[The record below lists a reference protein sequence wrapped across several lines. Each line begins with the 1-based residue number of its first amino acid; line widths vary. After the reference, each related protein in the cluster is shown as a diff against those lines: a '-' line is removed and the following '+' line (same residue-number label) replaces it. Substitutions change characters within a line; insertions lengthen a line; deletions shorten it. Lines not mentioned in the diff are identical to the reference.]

1 MLLANTILNDYAL
14 RIYKP
19 TQIGIKVS
27 STLSPEDLME
37 LLDVVNP
44 ENFAGRVMLIT
55 RMQATNLMHHL
66 PKLIRAVQR
75 EGRHVLWVCDPMHGN
90 TIKTPGGVKTR
101 SFDSIRD
108 ELRAFFDVHAQVQPP
123 PHYYINSCLHCL

>member
-1 MLLANTILNDYAL
+1 MLLANTIFYSYAL
-14 RIYKP
+14 HAYY

-27 STLSPEDLME
+27 SALSPEDLMKLLE
-37 LLDVVNP
+37 LVNP
-44 ENFAGRVMLIT
+44 ENIAGRIMLIT
-55 RMQATNLMHHL
+55 RMHAKNLVHHL

-90 TIKTPGGVKTR
+90 TVITPEGVKTR

-108 ELRAFFDVHAQVQPP
+108 ELRAFFDVHAQVPPP
-123 PHYYINSCLHCL
+123 PHYYINCCLHHL